1 MFLLILVILF
11 FFFYSHLVWTK
22 KKVAQAK
29 KKPITRIVFTEAR
42 WDDMIDDKRGL
53 RMDGT
58 GKLLHSVL
66 SYFSF
71 PISVNYIIPMGG
83 APFTISFGMFR
94 VKLYRQSPLP
104 PLFFSWPPLS
114 KDGYK
119 SMRKVWSLLEQRN
132 KKGKK
137 KLFTFSRFYESTQL
151 FNFQSNKF

>member
-1 MFLLILVILF
+1 M
-11 FFFYSHLVWTK
+11 
-22 KKVAQAK
+22 
-29 KKPITRIVFTEAR
+29 FTEAR

-104 PLFFSWPPLS
+104 LLFFSWPPLS

-137 KLFTFSRFYESTQL
+137 KIVHIQSFLRINTTFQFSIEQILIILIF
-151 FNFQSNKF
+151 

>member
-1 MFLLILVILF
+1 M
-11 FFFYSHLVWTK
+11 
-22 KKVAQAK
+22 
-29 KKPITRIVFTEAR
+29 FTEAR

-83 APFTISFGMFR
+83 ASFTISFGMFR

-137 KLFTFSRFYESTQL
+137 KIVHIQSFLRINTTFQFSIEQILIILIF
-151 FNFQSNKF
+151 

>member
-1 MFLLILVILF
+1 M
-11 FFFYSHLVWTK
+11 
-22 KKVAQAK
+22 
-29 KKPITRIVFTEAR
+29 FTEAR

-137 KLFTFSRFYESTQL
+137 KIVHIQSFLRINTTFQFSIEQILIILIF
-151 FNFQSNKF
+151 